1 MNFFKVLYKYV
12 FKPVAFRFDPE
23 LVHDLVVSL
32 GVRLGKHKLTKKTVS
47 WLFKYSSPV
56 LQQTLLGI
64 SFPNPI
70 GLAAGFDKN
79 AQLIEILPEVGFG
92 FAELGSVT
100 GEFCVGNPK
109 PRLWRLPKSKSLL
122 VYYGLKNDG
131 AEKIAVRIKEQLASK
146 QAKIPFGI
154 SVAKTNSPSTVSLVG
169 GINDYIKAFR
179 SFVEIGSFTTVN
191 ISCPNAFGG
200 QPFTEPDMLEA
211 LLLKLE
217 EIPTTKPTFVKF
229 SPDLDF
235 KKIDELLEV
244 IGRHKIQG
252 IICSNLTKNR
262 NNKNILETSP
272 SQHGGFSGKVV
283 ESLANELVA
292 YVYKKT
298 KGKYVVVG
306 CGGVFSAEDAYK
318 KIRLGA
324 SLIQLITGMVYEGPQ
339 VVGEINA
346 GLVKLLLRDGFKNIS
361 EAVGVDS
368 R

>member
-1 MNFFKVLYKYV
+1 MNIFKVLYKYI

-23 LVHDLVVSL
+23 LVHNLVISL
-32 GVRLGKHKLTKKTVS
+32 GVGLGKSKLTKRAVRG
-47 WLFKYSSPV
+47 LFKYSSPM
-56 LQQTLLGI
+56 LEQTLASI
-64 SFPNPI
+64 HFSNPI
-70 GLAAGFDKN
+70 GLAAGFDKD

-100 GEFCVGNPK
+100 GEFCAGNPK

-131 AEKIAVRIKEQLASK
+131 AETIAPRIKNQLASK
-146 QAKIPFGI
+146 QTKIPFGI

-169 GINDYIKAFR
+169 GINDYTKAFGT
-179 SFVEIGSFTTVN
+179 FAEIGSFTTVN

-211 LLLKLE
+211 LLSRLE
-217 EIPTTKPTFVKF
+217 EIPTKKPTFVKF

-262 NNKNILETSP
+262 NNKNILEINLP
-272 SQHGGFSGKVV
+272 QNGGLSGKVV
-283 ESLANELVA
+283 EKLADELIA

-324 SLIQLITGMVYEGPQ
+324 SLVQLITGMIYEGPQ